1 MPFVFRPPGTAASA
15 GAPKASG
22 GRSPSYSPVS
32 QRGAH
37 DTNAP
42 GTIMMLAIMMLARP
56 LRCRCYTCRSRAHEE
71 NHTELYMLVMSMGAA
86 GTSSS
91 YVICAGLSGHLWVLA
106 CQCRACV
113 DCQDSTGLKGRQT
126 REEREHAREG
136 FLGWMLPNGGA
147 GQRVQ
152 PAERKGR
159 WGRGKAQQ
167 QQKV

>member
-1 MPFVFRPPGTAASA
+1 MLGICKAVYSSTRQLSKAGVLRLMVIIWILMWNFCHHMPFVFRPPGTAANA
-15 GAPKASG
+15 GTPKASG

-91 YVICAGLSGHLWVLA
+91 YVICAGLSGHL
-106 CQCRACV
+106 
-113 DCQDSTGLKGRQT
+113 
-126 REEREHAREG
+126 
-136 FLGWMLPNGGA
+136 
-147 GQRVQ
+147 
-152 PAERKGR
+152 
-159 WGRGKAQQ
+159 
-167 QQKV
+167 